1 LNQHIAENGYFVYI
15 ACCKNGKFKTLKV
28 MYKSDLKL
36 ESIKYSLAKHTSHL
50 GLDWSE
56 WTFVSRQAL

>member
-1 LNQHIAENGYFVYI
+1 
-15 ACCKNGKFKTLKV
+15 LKV